1 MKKIRIM
8 LLTAALAASA
18 VLSGCGGKGSDGSGS
33 NGNGDISSQG
43 AQSQDAGSEKAAEDG
58 GKGKAEDLAG
68 SVLTICNYGEYMDPD
83 VIDMFEDE
91 TGIEIK
97 YEEAI
102 TPEEMYTKFKAGA
115 IDYDLLCTSDYMM
128 KRLIQEG
135 EVAEVD
141 FSAFEYKDNIGET
154 YWKLSQAFDPD
165 NKYSLPYFWGTL
177 GILYDTTR
185 VKAPVDSWDVLF
197 NGDYAGEIIMQNSV
211 RDAFMITLK
220 HLGYSLNTENE
231 AEIQEAYE
239 ALLAQ
244 KPDVQAYLVDEARDE
259 VVAGNAIMA
268 VVYSGEAFLGRE
280 YNPDLAYVVP
290 KEGSNVWIDS
300 FCITE
305 KSKNKEAAR
314 LFLDFLCRE
323 DVAQKNFEYIYYS
336 TPNEAVIESL
346 SDEEKEDE
354 ALVPPASAV
363 ENCEVATITDGP
375 ANDLMNEL
383 WKKLKA
389 E

>member
-1 MKKIRIM
+1 M

-18 VLSGCGGKGSDGSGS
+18 VLSGCGGKGGNGGS
-33 NGNGDISSQG
+33 NAGNNSQS
-43 AQSQDAGSEKAAEDG
+43 AQSQDANG
-58 GKGKAEDLAG
+58 GKTEAGGEDHADLAG

-141 FSAFEYKDNIGET
+141 FSSFEYKDNIGET

-165 NKYSLPYFWGTL
+165 NKYALPYFWGTL

-185 VKAPVDSWDVLF
+185 VNGPVDSWDVLF
-197 NGDYAGEIIMQNSV
+197 NGEYAGEIIMQNSV

-231 AEIQEAYE
+231 AEIQAAYE

-268 VVYSGEAFLGRE
+268 VVYSGEAYLGRE
-280 YNPDLAYVVP
+280 FNPDLAYVVP

-346 SDEEKEDE
+346 SDEEKADE
-354 ALVPPASAV
+354 ALVPPANAI